1 MPDATTTRRNVLL
14 GSTFAALP
22 SGPLTEAASAKAS
35 NAVLTARA
43 NYGTVGV
50 ISGGVDG
57 TYIRIATDL
66 ASVLDDGDN
75 LRVLPV
81 VGKGS
86 VQNLSD
92 LVYLHGIDIAI
103 MQSDALAFVVSEN
116 MFPGVISSVRYVA
129 KLYDEEIHI
138 LARGD
143 ITRIQDCAGQKVN
156 FDVPGSG
163 TGVTASLLFSKLG
176 IAIEPTYQSQENA
189 LNLLRNGDIAA
200 LVYVAGQPAALF
212 RPLPAESKLHFLAIP
227 LSAGLI
233 DTYLPARLV
242 HDSYPALV
250 ADQAPVDTVAV
261 GAVMAAY
268 GSPPGTDRYRRIEKF
283 VTSLSTNFTQFL
295 KPPRHPKWR
304 EVNLRAE
311 VPGWTRFLLRPPA
324 VPATGRL

>member
-1 MPDATTTRRNVLL
+1 MQDATTTRRNVLL

-22 SGPLTEAASAKAS
+22 SEFSKEAAAKPAS
-35 NAVLTARA
+35 AVLAARA

-57 TYIRIATDL
+57 TYIRIAADL
-66 ASVLDDGDN
+66 ATVLDDGDN

-129 KLYDEEIHI
+129 KLYDEEVHI

-143 ITRIQDCAGQKVN
+143 ITRLEDCAGQKVN

-176 IAIEPTYQSQENA
+176 IAIEPTYLSQENA
-189 LNLLRNGDIAA
+189 LKSLSDGDIAA
-200 LVYVAGQPAALF
+200 LVYVAGQPTALF
-212 RPLPAESKLHFLAIP
+212 KPLAAGSKLHFLTVP

-242 HDSYPALV
+242 HASYPGLIP
-250 ADQAPVDTVAV
+250 DQTPVETVAV

-283 VTSLSTNFTQFL
+283 VTSLSNNFAQLL
-295 KPPRHPKWR
+295 KSPRHPKWR

-311 VPGWTRFLLRPPA
+311 VPGWTRFTLRPPS
-324 VPATGRL
+324 VPALGRL